1 MTDDEAIAYAL
12 AIMQRRLGAA
22 KAPALP
28 LVDLYLR
35 YEAAN
40 KARGCWPTIMYR
52 LRPVVKALGDRDV
65 MSIAV
70 TDWTTYRAP
79 REATHAP
86 STLNDELAWLKALLR
101 WGVVQG
107 LLPYEPAVCKAV
119 KGKERKHRETAPP
132 EDDVGALLAEADSR
146 ERVIV
151 LCAADA
157 GMRRNEIRQL
167 QWSWLNR
174 EALTIALP
182 DWACKGGRGGVVPMT
197 LRLLAAIV
205 NIPRNLH
212 SPYVLTNSRTSGP
225 YSKGRFCE
233 WFKQLQARAG
243 LVAAPL
249 DRRVHL
255 HDLRHGFATNAV
267 ERGVGIEAV
276 SDILRHASLEQTR
289 SYVQRRPRDIQRAR
303 EAFEAGIERD
313 RTRR

>member
-12 AIMQRRLGAA
+12 QILARRASATAA
-22 KAPALP
+22 PTLTLAE
-28 LVDLYLR
+28 LYAR

-40 KARGCWPTIMYR
+40 QSRASWPTIMFR
-52 LRPVVKALGDRDV
+52 LRPVVAALGARDV
-65 MSIAV
+65 MSMRVA
-70 TDWTTYRAP
+70 DWTAYRTP
-79 REATHAP
+79 REARWAP
-86 STLNDELAWLKALLR
+86 KTLNMELAWLKAVLR

-107 LLPYEPAVCKAV
+107 LLLHEPQICQAV
-119 KGKERKHRETAPP
+119 KVKHRKHRETAPD
-132 EDDVGALLAEADSR
+132 ERDIGALLDEAIPR

-167 QWSWLNR
+167 QWSWVGSG
-174 EALTIALP
+174 EIAIP
-182 DWACKGGRGGVVPMT
+182 DWAAKGGRGGVVPLT
-197 LRLLAAIV
+197 SRLAAAIDAMPV
-205 NIPRNLH
+205 VLR
-212 SPYVLTNSRTSGP
+212 SSYVLANPRTGGP

-233 WFKQLQARAG
+233 WFLRLQERAG

-276 SDILRHASLEQTR
+276 SDFMRHATLEQTR
-289 SYVQRRPRDIQRAR
+289 DYVQRRPRDLARAR
-303 EAFEAGIERD
+303 ELFEAGIERD
-313 RTRR
+313 RKRR